1 MAKNQRT
8 LGGAGVQDPSIIANL
23 EYNPMAGSVK
33 TSEVGRRLIPIR
45 LANGT
50 FTTDASTLRTM
61 PVLGV
66 NLAIYNNSGTI
77 ATVTLGKTSAV
88 ASLAAGVTDAAGDV
102 GVPLMPNSWTYLA
115 CGMNQF
121 VITSASTA
129 LVFIIED
136 LSYIVQEAATY
147 QGS

>member
-50 FTTDASTLRTM
+50 FTTDASTLKTL

-66 NLAIYNNSGTI
+66 NLAIYNNSGTL
-77 ATVTLGKTSAV
+77 ASVTIGKLNTIT
-88 ASLAAGVTDAAGDV
+88 SLASGVTDANGDV
-102 GVPLMPNSWTYLA
+102 GVPLMPNSWTYVA

-121 VITSASTA
+121 VITSASTV
-129 LVFIIED
+129 LVFMIED
-136 LSYIVQEAATY
+136 LSYIVQEVPTY